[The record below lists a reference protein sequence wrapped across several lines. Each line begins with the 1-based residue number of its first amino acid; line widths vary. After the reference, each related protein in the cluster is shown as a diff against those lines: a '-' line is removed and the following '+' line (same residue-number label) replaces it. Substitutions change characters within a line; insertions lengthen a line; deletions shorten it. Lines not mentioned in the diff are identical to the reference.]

1 MIEAWGERGHVQAIN
16 THFQRDR
23 AGFRPQWLHQM
34 RPDLGRLDTIAEIL
48 QVGPALTQGGGVLG
62 VPFCAVVC
70 CDENAGEHSM
80 KVFRLAA
87 VIVFLTGPAYAQN
100 TTPNVN
106 LIPELQSKT
115 PEEKEAEEARD
126 KAYKESL
133 RKIPDAKVSSDPWG
147 SVRGA
152 EAPKAPAKPR
162 AKTGSTAN

>member
-1 MIEAWGERGHVQAIN
+1 
-16 THFQRDR
+16 
-23 AGFRPQWLHQM
+23 
-34 RPDLGRLDTIAEIL
+34 
-48 QVGPALTQGGGVLG
+48 
-62 VPFCAVVC
+62 
-70 CDENAGEHSM
+70 M
-80 KVFRLAA
+80 KGFRLAA
-87 VIVFLTGPAYAQN
+87 VIVLLAGPAYAQN